1 MFANCHEL
9 RARAQA
15 LASDDSVRRIRAAL
29 DAICDFV
36 MDDDDGFLD
45 SLSDDAQAS
54 FVVSFL
60 DIYRVLDEL
69 DPVEVVIA
77 GHCVRGDAAR
87 YEHEL
92 PAALRTLIQGRDSV
106 AHHVRRTPHQPE
118 SRPEADLRSNSQRPG
133 PTP

>member
-1 MFANCHEL
+1 MFAGCHEL

-15 LASDDSVRRIRAAL
+15 LASDDSTRRIRATL

-36 MDDDDGFLD
+36 MDEDDGFLD
-45 SLSDDAQAS
+45 SLSADAQAS

-77 GHCVRGDAAR
+77 GRCVRGGAAR
-87 YEHEL
+87 YEHEF
-92 PAALRTLIQGRDSV
+92 PAALRTLIQGLPALWDPRSRD
-106 AHHVRRTPHQPE
+106 PDQGEIQP
-118 SRPEADLRSNSQRPG
+118 S
-133 PTP
+133 